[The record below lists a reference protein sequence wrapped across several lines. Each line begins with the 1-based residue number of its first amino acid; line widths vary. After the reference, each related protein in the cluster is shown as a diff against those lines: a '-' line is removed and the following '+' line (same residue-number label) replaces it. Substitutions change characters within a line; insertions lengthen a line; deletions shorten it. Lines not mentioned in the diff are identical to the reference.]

1 MRAGKDW
8 LDSLGRATRT
18 WLHRASRGRRCAVLI
33 DGDNVPPRIA
43 EALHLYA
50 SSLGRIETIEL
61 FDNFASIGTA
71 GWAAQMRV
79 LGITGVQHYKSS
91 NGKNSSDIALVVR
104 AMDLL
109 HSSRPHDYVLVSSDA
124 DFSALA
130 HRLRR
135 SGARVHGI
143 GSAHATKTLRHSCT
157 AFMSLAELNEWAA
170 PVSPELWTGQPEDA
184 EDRLLEAIVRVGG
197 ARRWVPISDL
207 GAELKSVWPLFD
219 ARAFSRRNLNDLCSS
234 LNSILM
240 DRSEA
245 QPRVKLALR
254 S

>member
-1 MRAGKDW
+1 MIATKDW
-8 LDSLGRATRT
+8 LSSLGQVTRN
-18 WLHRASRGRRCAVLI
+18 WFHRASRRARCAVLI

-71 GWAAQMRV
+71 GWAAQMRAF
-79 LGITGVQHYKSS
+79 GITGVQRHNSS
-91 NGKNSSDIALVVR
+91 SGKNSSDIALVVR
-104 AMDLL
+104 AMDLF
-109 HSSRPHDYVLVSSDA
+109 HSSRPDDYVLVSSDA
-124 DFSALA
+124 DFSPLA

-157 AFMSLAELNEWAA
+157 RFMSVAELNEWAA

-184 EDRLLEAIVRVGG
+184 EDRLLEAIVRLGG
-197 ARRWVPISDL
+197 ARQWVPVNGL

-219 ARAFSRRNLNDLCSS
+219 ARAFSRRNLSDLCSS
-234 LNSILM
+234 LNSILV

-254 S
+254 G